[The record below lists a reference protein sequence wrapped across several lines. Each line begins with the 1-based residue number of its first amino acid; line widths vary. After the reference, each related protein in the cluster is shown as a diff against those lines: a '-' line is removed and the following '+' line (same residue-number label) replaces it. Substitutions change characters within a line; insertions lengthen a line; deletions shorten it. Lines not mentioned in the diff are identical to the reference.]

1 MHTDLFTA
9 LPRYKNKINPE
20 GLFVRGCTHLLK
32 TYSHGFIL
40 FTEAQDTPRLN
51 LQVPLRF
58 L

>member
-9 LPRYKNKINPE
+9 QSRYKNKINPE
-20 GLFVRGCTHLLK
+20 GLFVRGCTHLLQ
-32 TYSHGFIL
+32 THSRGFIL

-51 LQVPLRF
+51 LQGPLQF